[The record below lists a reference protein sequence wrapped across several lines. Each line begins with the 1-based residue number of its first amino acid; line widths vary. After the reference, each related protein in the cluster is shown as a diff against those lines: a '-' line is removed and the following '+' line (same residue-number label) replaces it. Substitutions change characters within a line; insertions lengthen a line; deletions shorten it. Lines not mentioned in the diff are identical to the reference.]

1 MSEYLLSVRGISK
14 SFPGIQALKN
24 VDFDL
29 RPGEVHALVGENGAG
44 KSTLIKIISGVLQRD
59 GGELSISDRR
69 IDLRDPHHARSLGVS
84 AIFQELSVI
93 PDLTVAEN
101 VFLGSERSVVRR
113 LLDRQRLFTKT
124 REICEKYQL
133 DLNPKAVVRGLSTAK
148 QQLTEIVKAISSQP
162 RIVVMD
168 EPTSALTDEEARIL
182 FSIIADLK
190 RQNAGII
197 YVTHR
202 MNEVF
207 KLADRVAVL
216 RDGAMVAD
224 VPAADLTLDI
234 LVKHMVGRE
243 IELYQKSNRKKEELE
258 RLEPFLQVD
267 GLSREGV
274 FSDVGF
280 TVRKGEIL
288 GVAGMVGSGR
298 SEVMRALFGID
309 PLDRGEITIEGK
321 KVSVRSPRDAIALG
335 IGMLPE
341 SRKLQGLVLIHT
353 VETNLTIVVLRR
365 FLSWLLVNFRK
376 ITDYSLGR
384 ISEFDIKP
392 GNPRMTVENLSGG
405 NQQKVCISK
414 WLSTNPR
421 LLIVDEPTLGI
432 DVRTKSDIHHLLRRL
447 ADQGAAIVMVSSE
460 MEELLAHSDR
470 IMVMN
475 QGHVLGTFYN
485 NELDQEKIMSLIVKD
500 SMQRRSPAAEKTGAP
515 S

>member
-1 MSEYLLSVRGISK
+1 MSEYLLSVRNVSK
-14 SFPGIQALKN
+14 SFPGVQALKG

-29 RPGEVHALVGENGAG
+29 KPGEVHALVGENGAG
-44 KSTLIKIISGVLQRD
+44 KSTLIKIITGVLQRG
-59 GGELSISDRR
+59 GGELFLEDRKVEP
-69 IDLRDPHHARSLGVS
+69 RDPYHARSLGVS

-101 VFLGSERSVVRR
+101 VFLGRERAVLGG

-148 QQLTEIVKAISSQP
+148 QQMTEIVKAISSRP

-168 EPTSALTDEEARIL
+168 EPTSALTDEEARSL
-182 FSIIADLK
+182 FAIIADLK
-190 RQNAGII
+190 SQGAGII

-216 RDGAMVAD
+216 RDGAKVAD
-224 VPAADLTLDI
+224 VPVAELTLDL

-243 IELYQKSNRKKEELE
+243 IELYQKSNKQKEELE
-258 RLEPFLQVD
+258 RLTPFLQVA
-267 GLSREGV
+267 GLSRDGV
-274 FSDVGF
+274 FSDVSF
-280 TVRKGEIL
+280 TLHKGEIL

-298 SEVMRALFGID
+298 TEVMRALFGID
-309 PLDRGEITIEGK
+309 RLDTGEITIEGK
-321 KVSVRSPRDAIALG
+321 KASIRSPKDAISLG

-341 SRKLQGLVLIHT
+341 SRKLQGLVLMHT
-353 VETNLTIVVLRR
+353 VETNLTVVVLRR
-365 FLSWLLVNFRK
+365 FLSWLLLSFKK

-384 ISEFDIKP
+384 IREFDIKP
-392 GNPRMTVENLSGG
+392 GNPRMKAENLSGG
-405 NQQKVCISK
+405 NQQKVVISK
-414 WLSTNPR
+414 WLSASPR
-421 LLIVDEPTLGI
+421 ILIVDEPTLGI

-447 ADQGAAIVMVSSE
+447 ADDGAAVIMVSSE

-470 IMVMN
+470 ILVMN
-475 QGHVLGTFYN
+475 QGRVLGTFYN
-485 NELDQEKIMSLIVKD
+485 NELDQEKIMSLIVND
-500 SMQRRSPAAEKTGAP
+500 SMGRRA
-515 S
+515 